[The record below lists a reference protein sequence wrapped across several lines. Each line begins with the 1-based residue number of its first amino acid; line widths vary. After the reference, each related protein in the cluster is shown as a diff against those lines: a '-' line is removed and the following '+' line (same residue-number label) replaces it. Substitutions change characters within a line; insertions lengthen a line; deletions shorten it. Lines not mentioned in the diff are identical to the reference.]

1 MIAFIFSIMS
11 QMKFKNKIIKINLF
25 TKIKL
30 VYMKPKY
37 IWTFP
42 AW

>member
-11 QMKFKNKIIKINLF
+11 QMKFKNKIIKIILF

-37 IWTFP
+37 IW
-42 AW
+42 ASL